1 MKPLIF
7 AMLAAAAAP
16 LAAAGCGNA
25 DNQSVAVA
33 GGALLNGNPT
43 NQRPEVGKYHGPFG
57 GYCTMSMISNQ
68 TFVTAAH
75 CHNYAPMSTGGTV
88 DLPDLGLTGLAVER
102 TFSQGGKLGSDD
114 IAFGRL
120 VSPVTGISPAAIA
133 TAEPN
138 NTWLTA
144 IGYGCTDSW
153 DPHCTTGGNKTYF
166 EYFYTGS
173 PSAENDP
180 GDSGGPTFV
189 GHLGDRGPMVRIA
202 SGRYVDPV
210 FANDTSDIGADAV
223 AYRQHILAMDT
234 ALNATGNGF
243 GVSYRTHVQDNSW
256 MPAVEG
262 PTTAGLPGGGK
273 RVEAMQVWSPVS
285 NMVICYTAHVQDI
298 GWQQE
303 YCDGAMAGTTGQSKR
318 LEAFKMRL
326 AAKPAGSP
334 ITGIQ
339 YNAYVQGQGWQG
351 WRFDGAV
358 AGTTGQSLR
367 VEAILVALHF

>member
-1 MKPLIF
+1 MKPLMST
-7 AMLAAAAAP
+7 MLAAVVATLGAS
-16 LAAAGCGNA
+16 GCGA
-25 DNQSVAVA
+25 PGDEPVAVA
-33 GGALLNGNPT
+33 GGALLGGSRT
-43 NQRPEVGKYHGPFG
+43 SARPEVGKYNSPFG
-57 GYCTMSMISNQ
+57 GYCTLSMISSR

-88 DLPDLGLTGLAVER
+88 DLPDAGLIGLPVER
-102 TFSQGGKLGSDD
+102 TFSQGGQLGNDD

-120 VSPVTGISPAAIA
+120 TTPVTSVVPASIA
-133 TAEPN
+133 TAEPS

-144 IGYGCTDSW
+144 IGYGCTDSFEKG
-153 DPHCTTGGNKTYF
+153 CTTGGNKTYF

-173 PSAENDP
+173 ASAVNAP

-189 GHLGDRGPMVRIA
+189 GQLADRGPMVRIA
-202 SGRYVDPV
+202 SGRYVNPLI
-210 FANDTSDIGADAV
+210 ANDTHDIGADAV
-223 AYRQHILAMDT
+223 AYRNHILAMDT
-234 ALNATGNGF
+234 ALNGN
-243 GVSYRTHVQDNSW
+243 GVSYRAHVQDNGW
-256 MPAVEG
+256 MPAVQG
-262 PTTAGLPGGGK
+262 ATTVGLPGGGK
-273 RVEAMQVWSPVS
+273 RVEALQVWSPLQ

-334 ITGIQ
+334 IVGIQ

-351 WRFDGAV
+351 WRYDGAI
-358 AGTTGQSLR
+358 AGTTGQGLR
-367 VEAILVALHF
+367 IEAIVIALHM